1 MSRIDQFEDMLE
13 TWVSNHAADMLGCEI
28 LKSTLPE
35 TNPEQTDDMAL
46 TIVSVTVPESEINR
60 INDAMDA
67 DYHAFCEPFT
77 RSAEFDIRQNN
88 PVWETRVFIDTESCT
103 ITFEVQY
110 FI

>member
-67 DYHAFCEPFT
+67 DYNGFCALFIE
-77 RSAEFDIRQNN
+77 AEEFHFM
-88 PVWETRVFIDTESCT
+88 WEKSVLIDTESCT
-103 ITFEVQY
+103 ITFDVQY